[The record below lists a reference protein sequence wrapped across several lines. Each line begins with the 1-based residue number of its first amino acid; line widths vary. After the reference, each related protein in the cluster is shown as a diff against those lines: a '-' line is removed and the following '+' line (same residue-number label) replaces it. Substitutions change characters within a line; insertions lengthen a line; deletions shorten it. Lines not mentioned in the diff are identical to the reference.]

1 MAKRKQQQQGGLLG
15 CLVVI
20 IAVLA
25 LFGRGGGNSHDD
37 AKSSHEVRTEQ
48 TVKKPKKSKDQK
60 QDQKQEQKQTAPAA
74 ATSYGGLAQSSY
86 QQLAALDY
94 RSGSPVYI
102 DVNGGQS
109 TLQPSSWQTNKVIY
123 ADLDSLNRTS
133 HSNTAFLE
141 QHNVANDS
149 LRVRQYI
156 EPTGW
161 HSNHRGREIYN
172 RGHLIAYSISA
183 GIDQDG
189 SYNPANRSGDQN
201 NPKNLFT
208 QTAYANQRVQTIFE
222 SQVRSALR
230 RGCRVIYQATPIF
243 RGQELMARGIN
254 LQAVATDGSLDFN
267 VYIFNVQP
275 GYVFNY
281 SDGSATADAAM
292 QVAY

>member
-1 MAKRKQQQQGGLLG
+1 M
-15 CLVVI
+15 
-20 IAVLA
+20 
-25 LFGRGGGNSHDD
+25 
-37 AKSSHEVRTEQ
+37 
-48 TVKKPKKSKDQK
+48 
-60 QDQKQEQKQTAPAA
+60 
-74 ATSYGGLAQSSY
+74 
-86 QQLAALDY
+86 
-94 RSGSPVYI
+94 
-102 DVNGGQS
+102 
-109 TLQPSSWQTNKVIY
+109 
-123 ADLDSLNRTS
+123 
-133 HSNTAFLE
+133 
-141 QHNVANDS
+141 ANDS